1 MDEVFGGA
9 LPLIHSTL
17 ASYYRLDERE
27 VREAEQDLYAW
38 FHRFVR
44 RSGSGQASLRVL
56 RLSLLVAACQYGRS
70 FQMWKQEGTAPDE
83 NLAEALAREPR
94 ELACELVARLEGG
107 N

>member
-1 MDEVFGGA
+1 M
-9 LPLIHSTL
+9 
-17 ASYYRLDERE
+17 
-27 VREAEQDLYAW
+27 
-38 FHRFVR
+38 
-44 RSGSGQASLRVL
+44 L